1 MNTYLSLG
9 LTELL
14 HSRVTVTVVGT
25 FLLFGLACGCKEGSV
40 SAAENSPAQS
50 QTRHTCPM
58 HPQVV
63 SEKKESC
70 AICGMHL
77 VSVTPDRAPPSAG
90 QLANRTTVQVAPESA
105 KLIGVRTTRVEKRP
119 MVISVRSGAK
129 AKIDPAFSNLLQQ
142 YRESSTD
149 LRAHVGSEPA
159 GYAPPSPATDV
170 IVQQLETAG
179 ITKEDIQNIKPDG
192 LPAELAERRMLLTI
206 SVQTEDGG
214 LIQKGQRIKAT
225 TPHFSATMNGVV
237 RDVLP
242 PYNPFN
248 QPFVV
253 TAELAN
259 PKGLLKRDMYVDA
272 VIEVDLGSRLAIP
285 ADAVIHT
292 GTRTV
297 VYTPTSPDT
306 FEPREIELGVKSED
320 FYEVVSGLKEGDEVV
335 AAGTF
340 LLDSE
345 SQLRAAHRP

>member
-1 MNTYLSLG
+1 M
-9 LTELL
+9 
-14 HSRVTVTVVGT
+14 
-25 FLLFGLACGCKEGSV
+25 
-40 SAAENSPAQS
+40 Q
-50 QTRHTCPM
+50 
-58 HPQVV
+58 
-63 SEKKESC
+63 
-70 AICGMHL
+70 L
-77 VSVTPDRAPPSAG
+77 VPVTPDRASPSAG
-90 QLANRTTVQVAPESA
+90 HLTDRTTVQVAPESA

-119 MVISVRSGAK
+119 MVITVRSGAK
-129 AKIDPAFSNLLQQ
+129 ATIDPALFNLLQQ

-149 LRAHVGSEPA
+149 LRAYVGPEPA
-159 GYAPPSPATDV
+159 GYAPQSPATEV
-170 IVQQLETAG
+170 VVQQLEAAG
-179 ITKEDIQNIKPDG
+179 ITKEDIQNVTRDTIS
-192 LPAELAERRMLLTI
+192 AELAERRMLLTI
-206 SVQTEDGG
+206 SVQPPDGG
-214 LIQKGQRIKAT
+214 MIQKGQRITAT
-225 TPHFSATMNGVV
+225 PPYSSATVSGVV
-237 RDVLP
+237 RNVLP

-259 PKGLLKRDMYVDA
+259 PKGLIKRDMYVDA

-306 FEPREIELGVKSED
+306 FEPREIELGMKSEN

-345 SQLRAAHRP
+345 SQLRAVHRP

>member
-1 MNTYLSLG
+1 MRILSRVPIRVVGTLLLLSLG
-9 LTELL
+9 
-14 HSRVTVTVVGT
+14 
-25 FLLFGLACGCKEGSV
+25 CGCKEGSV
-40 SAAENSPAQS
+40 SAGENSAAQS
-50 QTRHTCPM
+50 QTRYTCPM
-58 HPQVV
+58 HPQVL

-77 VSVTPDRAPPSAG
+77 VPVTPDRAPPSADH
-90 QLANRTTVQVAPESA
+90 LADRTTVQVAPESA
-105 KLIGVRTTRVEKRP
+105 KLIGVQTTRVEKRP
-119 MVISVRSGAK
+119 MVIAVRSGAK

-149 LRAHVGSEPA
+149 LRAHVGPEPT

-170 IVQQLETAG
+170 IVQQLEAAG
-179 ITKEDIQNIKPDG
+179 ITKEDIQNIKRDR

-206 SVQTEDGG
+206 SVQAQDGG
-214 LIQKGQRIKAT
+214 LIQKGQRITAT

-306 FEPREIELGVKSED
+306 FEPREIELGVKSEN
-320 FYEVVSGLKEGDEVV
+320 FYEVASGLKEGDEVV

>member
-1 MNTYLSLG
+1 MRIHL
-9 LTELL
+9 
-14 HSRVTVTVVGT
+14 RVTITVVGT
-25 FLLFGLACGCKEGSV
+25 LLLLSVACGCKEGSV
-40 SAAENSPAQS
+40 SAGENSAAPS
-50 QTRHTCPM
+50 QTRYTCPM
-58 HPQVV
+58 HPQVL

-77 VSVTPDRAPPSAG
+77 VPVTPDRAPPSAG
-90 QLANRTTVQVAPESA
+90 HLADRTTVQVAPESA

-119 MVISVRSGAK
+119 MVITVRSGAK

-149 LRAHVGSEPA
+149 LRAHVGPEPT

-170 IVQQLETAG
+170 IVQQLEAAG
-179 ITKEDIQNIKPDG
+179 ITKEDIQNIKRDG
-192 LPAELAERRMLLTI
+192 PPAELAERRMLLTI
-206 SVQTEDGG
+206 SVQTQDGG
-214 LIQKGQRIKAT
+214 LIQKGQRITAT

-306 FEPREIELGVKSED
+306 FEPREIELGVKSEN

>member
-1 MNTYLSLG
+1 M
-9 LTELL
+9 
-14 HSRVTVTVVGT
+14 VGT
-25 FLLFGLACGCKEGSV
+25 LLLLSVACGCKEGSV
-40 SAAENSPAQS
+40 PAGENSAAQS
-50 QTRHTCPM
+50 QTRYTCPM
-58 HPQVV
+58 HPQVI

-70 AICGMHL
+70 PICGMQL
-77 VSVTPDRAPPSAG
+77 VPVTPDRAPPSAG
-90 QLANRTTVQVAPESA
+90 HLADRTTVQVAPESA

-119 MVISVRSGAK
+119 MVITVRSGAK
-129 AKIDPAFSNLLQQ
+129 ATIDQALFNLLQQ
-142 YRESSTD
+142 YRQSATD
-149 LRAHVGSEPA
+149 LRAYVGPEPT
-159 GYAPPSPATDV
+159 GYAPPSPATDA
-170 IVQQLETAG
+170 IVQQLEAAG
-179 ITKEDIQNIKPDG
+179 ITKEDIQNINRDG
-192 LPAELAERRMLLTI
+192 PPAELAERRMLLTI
-206 SVQTEDGG
+206 SVQTQDGG
-214 LIQKGQRIKAT
+214 LIQKGQRITAT

-306 FEPREIELGVKSED
+306 FEPREIELGVKSEN

-345 SQLRAAHRP
+345 SQLRAVHRP

>member
-1 MNTYLSLG
+1 
-9 LTELL
+9 
-14 HSRVTVTVVGT
+14 
-25 FLLFGLACGCKEGSV
+25 
-40 SAAENSPAQS
+40 
-50 QTRHTCPM
+50 
-58 HPQVV
+58 
-63 SEKKESC
+63 
-70 AICGMHL
+70 
-77 VSVTPDRAPPSAG
+77 
-90 QLANRTTVQVAPESA
+90 
-105 KLIGVRTTRVEKRP
+105 
-119 MVISVRSGAK
+119 MVITVRSGAK
-129 AKIDPAFSNLLQQ
+129 AKIDPAFFNLLQQ

-149 LRAHVGSEPA
+149 LRAHVGPEPTA
-159 GYAPPSPATDV
+159 YPPPSPATDA
-170 IVQQLETAG
+170 IVQQLEAAG
-179 ITKEDIQNIKPDG
+179 ITKEDIQNIKRDG
-192 LPAELAERRMLLTI
+192 LSAELAERRMLLTI
-206 SVQTEDGG
+206 SVQPQDGG
-214 LIQKGQRIKAT
+214 LIQKGQRITAT
-225 TPHFSATMNGVV
+225 TPHFSGTMNGVV
-237 RDVLP
+237 RDVLS

-306 FEPREIELGVKSED
+306 FEPREIELGVKSEN

>member
-1 MNTYLSLG
+1 MRIHL
-9 LTELL
+9 
-14 HSRVTVTVVGT
+14 RVTITVVGT
-25 FLLFGLACGCKEGSV
+25 LLLLSVACGCKEGSV
-40 SAAENSPAQS
+40 SAGENSAARS
-50 QTRHTCPM
+50 QTRYTCPM
-58 HPQVV
+58 HPQVL

-77 VSVTPDRAPPSAG
+77 VPVTPDRAPPSAG
-90 QLANRTTVQVAPESA
+90 HLADRTTVQVAPESA

-119 MVISVRSGAK
+119 MVITVRSGAK

-149 LRAHVGSEPA
+149 LRAHVGPEPT

-170 IVQQLETAG
+170 IVQQLEAAG
-179 ITKEDIQNIKPDG
+179 ITKEDIQNIKRDG

-206 SVQTEDGG
+206 SVQTQDGG
-214 LIQKGQRIKAT
+214 LIQKGQRITAT

-306 FEPREIELGVKSED
+306 FEPREIELGVKSEN